1 MDPLFRVDVL
11 AKTYCPQLLTYSAAH
26 QDYAEN
32 YIFDEYRHEDGDTW
46 LYGSKTESEAG
57 ELVIKHLLAGGRGH
71 FGPLEAPQITFS
83 CGYFPHSVMQQART
97 HRIGT
102 SFDCQSFRYSGQ
114 RIYDM
119 ANKLD
124 TFRAGDTIDL
134 TIIEKIFYVRPVGTY
149 TDRQGGKYTIT
160 KKDRCDDLV
169 RCWES
174 ADYYRGQIDKGYS
187 EEHARS
193 LIPFDVRQ
201 HFVVSFNARSLM
213 HFLDLRSKADAQL
226 EIQQLCELM
235 WPHFQAW
242 MPEVAGWYEKNRL
255 HKARLAP

>member
-11 AKTYCPQLLTYSAAH
+11 AKTYCPQLLIYSAAH

-32 YIFDEYRHEDGDTW
+32 YIFDEYRHESGDTW

-71 FGPLEAPQITFS
+71 YGPLEHPQITFS
-83 CGYFPHSVMQQART
+83 TGYFPHSVMQQART
-97 HRIGT
+97 HRVGT

-114 RIYDM
+114 RIADLGEY
-119 ANKLD
+119 LD
-124 TFRAGDTIDL
+124 SAPGTIETL
-134 TIIEKIFYVRPVGTY
+134 RKIADVFYLRPVGEY
-149 TDRQGGKYTIT
+149 TDRNGKRYDYTIA
-160 KKDRCDDLV
+160 DRLRDLEYAGDNAI
-169 RCWES
+169 R
-174 ADYYRGQIDKGYS
+174 YYRKIRDGFS

-193 LIPFDVRQ
+193 QICFDVRQ

-226 EIQQLCELM
+226 EIQQLCDLM
-235 WPHFQAW
+235 WPHFQTW

-255 HKARLAP
+255 HKARLSP